1 LDLLQAREKMP
12 TALLGAHLL
21 PIVRGVATV
30 ATGVEFFRGVI
41 EQHSGDIRDALEEVS
56 GQVVERVQVILLDE
70 VGSDG

>member
-1 LDLLQAREKMP
+1 
-12 TALLGAHLL
+12 
-21 PIVRGVATV
+21 
-30 ATGVEFFRGVI
+30 VI